1 MPPELAVHIEQVFQ
15 LIDSVFSDAQ
25 LPPIDNGRNAKT
37 NPLNANFDKKE
48 FKALWNRINHKAAYV
63 VDFETPELIKKC
75 VVGLDKE
82 LRVSPLQY
90 TIQRGE
96 QTDETTYEAV
106 KQGESFQIKET
117 LTESNKA
124 SIHSAVKYDLIG
136 KLAEET
142 KLTRRTIAGILQEI
156 NNAVFDQFKTNP
168 EDFIA
173 KTSRLINEQK
183 ATVIVEHLAYDTIAE
198 THSLDI
204 FTQDKRKVDFSK
216 TGDKLNRHIYDYVF
230 TDSDNERTFV
240 KELDTSK
247 EVVVYAKL
255 PKGFFIPTPLGD
267 YNPDWAIS
275 FKEGTVKHIYFIAET
290 KGSMSSMD
298 LRKIEECKIDCAR
311 KFFAKITSEQV
322 KYDVVDSYGK
332 LMELVK

>member
-1 MPPELAVHIEQVFQ
+1 MPEIE
-15 LIDSVFSDAQ
+15 
-25 LPPIDNGRNAKT
+25 NGRNTKT
-37 NPLNANFDKKE
+37 NPLNANFERKE
-48 FKALWNRINHKAAYV
+48 FKELWNRINHKAAYA
-63 VDFETPELIKKC
+63 VDFETPELVKKC
-75 VVGLDKE
+75 VAELDKE

-96 QTDETTYEAV
+96 QKNEATFDAL
-106 KQGESFQIKET
+106 KQGESFKVMET
-117 LTESNKA
+117 TTESNKV
-124 SIHSAVKYDLIG
+124 SIHSSVKYDLIG

-142 KLTRRTIAGILQEI
+142 KLTRRTIASILQKI
-156 NNAVFDQFKTNP
+156 NNAVFNQFKTNP

-183 ATVIVEHLAYDTIAE
+183 ATVIIEHLAYDPIAD
-198 THSLDI
+198 THSIDI
-204 FTQDKRKVDFSK
+204 FTQDKRTVDISK
-216 TGDKLNRHIYDYVF
+216 TGDKLQRHIYDYVF
-230 TDSDNERTFV
+230 TDSTIERAFV
-240 KELDTSK
+240 KELDTSE

-255 PKGFFIPTPLGD
+255 PNGFSIPTPVGP
-267 YNPDWAIS
+267 YNPDWAIT
-275 FKEGTVKHIYFIAET
+275 FKEGMVKHIYFIAET

-298 LRKIEECKIDCAR
+298 LRKIEECKIECAK